1 MFGIVK
7 DCFTAFSHDID
18 GNSIPKKKR
27 YALFII
33 HPLIVCGLY
42 GCYIFLCTE
51 KVSNISDI
59 LMGALGLFSAL
70 VFCVLFIIPDKFF
83 QRYDKYKDKKEE
95 AFKNYLIRFKN
106 FSKLA
111 IKQMIL
117 FLFCIILLTACLII
131 YEVTDCIII
140 LFINIY
146 LFTIV
151 VSLTLITLQNVYV
164 LLKDE
169 IK

>member
-1 MFGIVK
+1 
-7 DCFTAFSHDID
+7 
-18 GNSIPKKKR
+18 
-27 YALFII
+27 
-33 HPLIVCGLY
+33 
-42 GCYIFLCTE
+42 
-51 KVSNISDI
+51 
-59 LMGALGLFSAL
+59 MGALGLFSAL

-83 QRYDKYKDKKEE
+83 QRYDKYKDKEE
-95 AFKNYLIRFKN
+95 DAFKNYLIRFKN

-117 FLFCIILLTACLII
+117 FLFGIILLTACLII
-131 YEVTDCIII
+131 YEVTDCIIV

-151 VSLTLITLQNVYV
+151 VSLTLVTLQNVYI

>member
-7 DCFTAFSHDID
+7 DCFTAFSHDLD

-27 YALFII
+27 RTLFII

-51 KVSNISDI
+51 KDSGISDI

-83 QRYDKYKDKKEE
+83 QRYDKYKDKEEE

-117 FLFCIILLTACLII
+117 FLFCVILLSVCIVV
-131 YEVTDCIII
+131 YEVTDCVIIS
-140 LFINIY
+140 FIDIY
-146 LFTIV
+146 LFAIV
-151 VSLTLITLQNVYV
+151 VSLTLITLQNVYI

>member
-7 DCFTAFSHDID
+7 DCFTAFFHDID
-18 GNSIPKKKR
+18 GKPIPKKKIR
-27 YALFII
+27 TLFVIY
-33 HPLIVCGLY
+33 PLVACGLY
-42 GCYIFLCTE
+42 GCHMLLCAKTIFDA
-51 KVSNISDI
+51 SDL
-59 LMGALGLFSAL
+59 LMEALGLFSAL

-83 QRYDKYKDKKEE
+83 QRFNRYKDKKED

-117 FLFCIILLTACLII
+117 FLFCVILLSVCLVV
-131 YEVTDCIII
+131 YEVTDCVIIS
-140 LFINIY
+140 FIDIY
-146 LFTIV
+146 LFAIV
-151 VSLTLITLQNVYV
+151 VSLTLITLRNVYI